1 MSPYDSNEII
11 HHFLLVFATEILERL
26 VSAQLIYRGGAHEC
40 NMSQN
45 YENMILENLDRVTQP
60 IIRFEIIQNL
70 NLENLRLDLH
80 HYEILHR

>member
-1 MSPYDSNEII
+1 MKYKNGYENNINRI
-11 HHFLLVFATEILERL
+11 GIVMIN
-26 VSAQLIYRGGAHEC
+26 AQAMEQTNM

-45 YENMILENLDRVTQP
+45 YENMILENLDRVSQP